1 MNILIVEDEPRLAEV
16 LAHILEESGY
26 HTETVADGDAAL
38 AYARS
43 NLYDLL
49 LLDVMIPGK
58 SGIEVVRTMRPEGI
72 DTPVLMLTARTE
84 TSDKVEGLDAGAD
97 DYMTKPFEPE
107 ELLARVRALL
117 RRQGKVVLDEITCGD
132 LTLDLSSHE
141 LVCNR
146 KRVHLSRKE
155 FEVAQLL
162 MASPNQVFS
171 KETLLNKVWG
181 VGGEATENSVEAY
194 ISFLR
199 KKLRFLKSKVDIDT
213 IRMLG
218 YRIFV
223 PDEA

>member
-1 MNILIVEDEPRLAEV
+1 MNILIVEDEHRLAEV
-16 LAHILEESGY
+16 LAHILEDSDY
-26 HTETVADGDAAL
+26 HTEIVSDGNDAL
-38 AYARS
+38 SYARS
-43 NLYDLL
+43 GLYDLI
-49 LLDVMIPGK
+49 LLDVMIPGM
-58 SGIEVVRTMRPEGI
+58 SGIEVARTMRHENI
-72 DTPVLMLTARTE
+72 STPVLMLTARTD
-84 TSDKVEGLDAGAD
+84 TADKVEGLDAGAD

-117 RRQGKVVLDEITCGD
+117 RRQGTVVLDEIACGD
-132 LTLDLSSHE
+132 LTLEITSHE
-141 LVCNR
+141 LVCGH

-155 FEVAQLL
+155 FEVAHLL

-199 KKLRFLKSKVDIDT
+199 KKLRFLESTVDINT

-218 YRIFV
+218 YRIFI
-223 PDEA
+223 PEAE